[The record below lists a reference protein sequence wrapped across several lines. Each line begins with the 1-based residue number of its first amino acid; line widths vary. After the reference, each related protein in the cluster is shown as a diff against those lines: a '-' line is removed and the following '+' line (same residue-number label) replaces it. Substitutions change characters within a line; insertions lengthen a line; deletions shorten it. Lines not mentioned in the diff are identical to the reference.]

1 MMKVATSHMA
11 AIFEASPELLP
22 WKPKGRLNDK
32 VKQFCMSGRGGQA
45 GVARFYEESKG
56 VKKRTVTSSATPS
69 PKKAKKEEAAESD

>member
-1 MMKVATSHMA
+1 
-11 AIFEASPELLP
+11 
-22 WKPKGRLNDK
+22 
-32 VKQFCMSGRGGQA
+32 MSGRGGQA